1 MRHFHGKTILIT
13 GAASGIGRA
22 LALRLADEG
31 ARLYLL
37 DFDEVGL
44 AATAREAAQRGAV
57 TLARHCDVAQTTDV
71 SAAVRY
77 ALRELGGVDVLINNA
92 GITYYGRT
100 AEMSAEHWERLTA
113 VNLLA
118 PMQFI
123 RELLPSMLSRD
134 ESHVLNVAS
143 ICGLVGLGRVA
154 AYSASKFGLVGLSES
169 LRAEYGRNGL
179 GVTALCPGFVD
190 TNLFSSA
197 PLGSDRTEPKRPPR
211 WMMCSPEQVASRGV
225 QAMRRNERMVV
236 MPPYAR
242 ALYAGKRWFPGLL
255 DFANRFQ
262 RRRRASEGPS
272 IAAQRA
278 A

>member
-1 MRHFHGKTILIT
+1 MRHLRGKTTLIT

-31 ARLYLL
+31 SRLYLL
-37 DFDEVGL
+37 DVDEVGL
-44 AATAREAAQRGAV
+44 ASTAREAAQRGAE
-57 TLARHCDVAQTTDV
+57 TTPRHCDIAQTTHV

-77 ALRELGGVDVLINNA
+77 ALKELGGVDVLINNA

-100 AEMSAEHWERLTA
+100 AEMSAEHWERLTT

-123 RELLPSMLSRD
+123 RELLPSMLARD
-134 ESHVLNVAS
+134 QSHILNVAS

-179 GVTALCPGFVD
+179 GVTVLCPGFVD

-197 PLGSDRTEPKRPPR
+197 PLGSDRTEHKRPPR
-211 WMMCSPEQVASRGV
+211 WMLCSPEQIAHRGALAI
-225 QAMRRNERMVV
+225 QRNERMVV
-236 MPPYAR
+236 VPPYAR
-242 ALYAGKRWFPGLL
+242 ALYAAKRWFPGLL
-255 DFANRFQ
+255 DFASRIK
-262 RRRRASEGPS
+262 RRRGAGDAPAV
-272 IAAQRA
+272 AAKRA